1 MSKNIQKKLTFD
13 DVLLVPR
20 KSTVLPKE
28 VDCST
33 MLTKNISLEI
43 PIMSAAMDTVTESDM
58 AIALARQGGIGV
70 IHKNLSIDQ
79 QALMVDKVKRY
90 ESGMIRNPI
99 TLDKNKTIREA
110 RQLMEQYSIGG
121 LPVLSGDKLV
131 GIITKRD
138 IRFEANLDTLVKDRM
153 TSENLIT
160 VTSDTSNDEAKKI
173 LQKYRIER
181 LLVVDKNNK
190 LDGLITVKDLTKK
203 EEFPFSTKDKNGRLR
218 VAAALSVRDDW
229 QDRIDALV
237 KVGVDAV
244 VMDTAHGH
252 SQFVLDLVKKIK
264 NKFPN
269 LDLIAGNVA
278 TPEATQDL
286 ISAGADCVKV
296 GIGAGSSCTT
306 RIVAGVGMP
315 QLSSIIDCAEV
326 GIKNNIPIIADG
338 GIRYSGDI
346 AKSLAGGASVVMLGG
361 MLAGMDESPG
371 ETIVYEGRR
380 YKSYRGMGSLAAM
393 KEGGGERY
401 FQQEKDE
408 LKLVP
413 EGIEGMVPFR
423 GPVNNTIFQLIGGL
437 KSSMG
442 YCGAK
447 NIKSFQ
453 KNKKFIEI
461 SSAGVKESH
470 PHEVSIIKEAPNYQ
484 GHDNTNFM
492 RMTFFYSSR

>member
-1 MSKNIQKKLTFD
+1 MSNNVEKKLTFD

-20 KSTVLPKE
+20 RSSVLPKE

-33 MLTKNISLEI
+33 NLTKNITLNI
-43 PIMSAAMDTVTESDM
+43 PVMSAAMDTVTESEM

-70 IHKNLSIDQ
+70 IHKNLSIED

-99 TLDKNKTIREA
+99 TLDEEKTVRDA
-110 RQLMEQYSIGG
+110 KQLMEQYSIGG
-121 LPVLSGDKLV
+121 LPVLSKGKLV

-138 IRFEANLDTLVKDRM
+138 IRFESNLNTLVKNRM
-153 TSENLIT
+153 TSKNLIT
-160 VTSDTSNDEAKKI
+160 VDSDTSNEDAKKI
-173 LQKYRIER
+173 LQKHRIER
-181 LLVVDKNNK
+181 LLVVDKKNN

-218 VAAALSVRDDW
+218 VAAAISVREDW
-229 QDRIDALV
+229 QERIKALV
-237 KVGVDAV
+237 NVGVDAIV
-244 VMDTAHGH
+244 VDTAHGH
-252 SQFVLDLVKKIK
+252 SEFVLKLVKEVKK
-264 NKFPN
+264 EFPN

-278 TPEATQDL
+278 TPEATEDL
-286 ISAGADCVKV
+286 IKAGADCVKI

-306 RIVAGVGMP
+306 RIIAGVGVP
-315 QLSSIIDCAEV
+315 QLSAVMDCAQV
-326 GIKNNIPIIADG
+326 GIKNKIPIIADG

-346 AKSLAGGASVVMLGG
+346 AKSLAAGANVVMLGG

-447 NIKSFQ
+447 DLKSLYE
-453 KNKKFIEI
+453 NKKFIEI

-484 GHDNTNFM
+484 GHDK
-492 RMTFFYSSR
+492 

>member
-1 MSKNIQKKLTFD
+1 MSNNVEKKLTFD

-20 KSTVLPKE
+20 RSSVLPKE
-28 VDCST
+28 VNCAT
-33 MLTKNISLEI
+33 NLTRYITLNI

-70 IHKNLSIDQ
+70 IHKNLSIED

-99 TLDKNKTIREA
+99 TLDEEKTVRDA
-110 RQLMEQYSIGG
+110 KQLMEQYSIGG
-121 LPVLSGDKLV
+121 LPVLSNGKLV

-138 IRFEANLDTLVKDRM
+138 IRFESDLNTLVKDRM
-153 TSENLIT
+153 TSKNLIT
-160 VTSDTSNDEAKKI
+160 VDSDTSNEDAKKI
-173 LQKYRIER
+173 LQKHRIER
-181 LLVVDKNNK
+181 LLVVDKQNN

-218 VAAALSVRDDW
+218 VAAAISVREDW
-229 QDRIDALV
+229 QERIKALI
-237 KVGVDAV
+237 KVGVDAIV
-244 VMDTAHGH
+244 VDTAHGH
-252 SQFVLDLVKKIK
+252 SEFVLKLVKEVKK
-264 NKFPN
+264 EFPN

-278 TPEATQDL
+278 TPEATEDL
-286 ISAGADCVKV
+286 IKAGADCVKI

-306 RIVAGVGMP
+306 RIIAGVGVP
-315 QLSSIIDCAEV
+315 QLSAVMDCAQV
-326 GIKNNIPIIADG
+326 GIKHKIPIIADG

-346 AKSLAGGASVVMLGG
+346 AKSLAAGANVVMLGG

-447 NIKSFQ
+447 DLKSLYE
-453 KNKKFIEI
+453 NKKFIEI

-484 GHDNTNFM
+484 GHDK
-492 RMTFFYSSR
+492 

>member
-1 MSKNIQKKLTFD
+1 MPNNIEKKLTFD

-20 KSTVLPKE
+20 KSSILPKE

-33 MLTKNISLEI
+33 QLTKKISLNI
-43 PIMSAAMDTVTESDM
+43 PVMSAAMDTVTESDM

-70 IHKNLSIDQ
+70 IHKNLSIEE

-99 TLDKNKTIREA
+99 TLDENKTVRDA
-110 RQLMEQYSIGG
+110 KQLMEQYSIGG
-121 LPVLSGDKLV
+121 LPVLSDDKLV

-138 IRFEANLDTLVKDRM
+138 IRFESNLDTLVKDRM
-153 TSENLIT
+153 TLDNLVT
-160 VTSDTSNDEAKKI
+160 VNSKTSNDEAKKI
-173 LQKYRIER
+173 LQKHRIER
-181 LLVVDKNNK
+181 LLVVDKNNN

-203 EEFPFSTKDKNGRLR
+203 EEFPHSTKDKNGRLR
-218 VAAALSVRDDW
+218 VAAAISVRDDW
-229 QDRIDALV
+229 KERVSALV
-237 KVGVDAV
+237 SVGVDAIV
-244 VMDTAHGH
+244 VDTAHGH
-252 SQFVLDLVKKIK
+252 SQFVLDLVKEIK
-264 NKFPN
+264 NEFPS

-278 TPEATQDL
+278 TPEATEDL
-286 ISAGADCVKV
+286 IKSGADCVKI

-306 RIVAGVGMP
+306 RIIAGVGVP
-315 QLSSIIDCAEV
+315 QLSAVIDCAEV
-326 GIKNNIPIIADG
+326 GIKHDTPIIADG
-338 GIRYSGDI
+338 GIRYSGDV
-346 AKSLAGGASVVMLGG
+346 AKSLAAGANVVMLGG

-401 FQQEKDE
+401 FQQERDE

-442 YCGAK
+442 YCGSQNLKA
-447 NIKSFQ
+447 FY
-453 KNKKFIEI
+453 KNKNFIEI

-470 PHEVSIIKEAPNYQ
+470 PHEVSIVKEAPNYQ
-484 GHDNTNFM
+484 GHDK
-492 RMTFFYSSR
+492 

>member
-1 MSKNIQKKLTFD
+1 MSNNVEKKLTFD

-20 KSTVLPKE
+20 KSSVLPKE

-33 MLTKNISLEI
+33 KLTKNITLNI
-43 PIMSAAMDTVTESDM
+43 PIMSAAMDTVTESAM
-58 AIALARQGGIGV
+58 AIALSRQGGIGV
-70 IHKNLSIDQ
+70 IHKNLTIED

-99 TLDKNKTIREA
+99 TLDEGKTVGDA
-110 RQLMEQYSIGG
+110 KQLMEQYSIGG
-121 LPVLSGDKLV
+121 LPVLSYGKLV

-138 IRFEANLDTLVKDRM
+138 IRFESDLETLVKDRM

-160 VTSDTSNDEAKKI
+160 VNSDTSNEDAKKI
-173 LQKYRIER
+173 LQEHRIER
-181 LLVVDKNNK
+181 LLVVDKHNN

-218 VAAALSVRDDW
+218 VAAAISVRDDW
-229 QDRIDALV
+229 KDRIQALAN
-237 KVGVDAV
+237 VGVDAIV
-244 VMDTAHGH
+244 VDTAHGH
-252 SQFVLDLVKKIK
+252 SEFVLELVKKVK
-264 NKFPN
+264 KEFPV

-278 TPEATQDL
+278 SAEATEDL
-286 ISAGADCVKV
+286 IKAGADCVKI

-306 RIVAGVGMP
+306 RIIAGVGVP
-315 QLSSIIDCAEV
+315 QLSAVMDCAKI
-326 GIKNNIPIIADG
+326 GMKHKIPIIADG

-346 AKSLAGGASVVMLGG
+346 AKSLAAGANVVMLGG

-423 GPVNNTIFQLIGGL
+423 GPVNNTIFQLVGGL

-447 NIKSFQ
+447 DLSAFY

-484 GHDNTNFM
+484 GHDK
-492 RMTFFYSSR
+492 

>member
-1 MSKNIQKKLTFD
+1 MSNNIEKKLTFD

-20 KSTVLPKE
+20 KSSILPKE

-33 MLTKNISLEI
+33 QLTKKISLNI
-43 PIMSAAMDTVTESDM
+43 PVMSAAMDTVTESDM

-70 IHKNLSIDQ
+70 IHKNLTIKE

-99 TLDKNKTIREA
+99 TLDENKTVRDA
-110 RQLMEQYSIGG
+110 NQLMEQYSIGG
-121 LPVLSGDKLV
+121 LPVLSNNKLV

-138 IRFEANLDTLVKDRM
+138 IRFESNLDTLVKDRM
-153 TSENLIT
+153 TSENLVT
-160 VTSDTSNDEAKKI
+160 VNSETSNDEAKKI
-173 LQKYRIER
+173 LQKHRIER
-181 LLVVDKNNK
+181 LLVVDKNNN
-190 LDGLITVKDLTKK
+190 LAGLITVKDLTKK
-203 EEFPFSTKDKNGRLR
+203 EEFPHSTKDKNGRLR
-218 VAAALSVRDDW
+218 VAAAISVRNDW
-229 QDRIDALV
+229 KERISALADV
-237 KVGVDAV
+237 SVDAIV
-244 VMDTAHGH
+244 VDTAHGH
-252 SQFVLDLVKKIK
+252 SQFVLDLVKEIK
-264 NKFPN
+264 KEFPR

-278 TPEATQDL
+278 TPEATEDL
-286 ISAGADCVKV
+286 IKSGADCVKI

-306 RIVAGVGMP
+306 RIIAGVGVP
-315 QLSSIIDCAEV
+315 QLSAVIDCAEV
-326 GIKNNIPIIADG
+326 GIKYDTPIIADG
-338 GIRYSGDI
+338 GIRYSGDV
-346 AKSLAGGASVVMLGG
+346 AKSLAAGANVVMLGG

-423 GPVNNTIFQLIGGL
+423 GPVNSTIFQLIGGL

-442 YCGAK
+442 YCGSE
-447 NIKSFQ
+447 NLKSFY

-484 GHDNTNFM
+484 GHDK
-492 RMTFFYSSR
+492 

>member
-1 MSKNIQKKLTFD
+1 MPNNIEKKLTFD

-20 KSTVLPKE
+20 KSSVLPKE

-33 MLTKNISLEI
+33 QLTKKISLNI
-43 PIMSAAMDTVTESDM
+43 PVMSAAMDTVTESDM

-70 IHKNLSIDQ
+70 IHKNLTIKE

-99 TLDKNKTIREA
+99 TLDENKTVRDA
-110 RQLMEQYSIGG
+110 NQLMEQYSIGG
-121 LPVLSGDKLV
+121 LPVLSNDKLV

-138 IRFEANLDTLVKDRM
+138 IRFESNLDTLVKDRM
-153 TSENLIT
+153 TSENLVT
-160 VTSDTSNDEAKKI
+160 VNSETSNDEAKKI
-173 LQKYRIER
+173 LQKHRIER
-181 LLVVDKNNK
+181 LLVVDKNNN
-190 LDGLITVKDLTKK
+190 LAGLITVKDLTKK

-218 VAAALSVRDDW
+218 VAAAISVRNDW
-229 QDRIDALV
+229 KERISSLV
-237 KVGVDAV
+237 DVSVDAIV
-244 VMDTAHGH
+244 VDTAHGH
-252 SQFVLDLVKKIK
+252 SQFVLDLVKAIK
-264 NKFPN
+264 KEFPD

-278 TPEATQDL
+278 TPEATEDL
-286 ISAGADCVKV
+286 IKSGADCVKI

-306 RIVAGVGMP
+306 RIIAGVGVP
-315 QLSSIIDCAEV
+315 QLSAVIDCAEV
-326 GIKNNIPIIADG
+326 GIKYDTPIIADG
-338 GIRYSGDI
+338 GIRYSGDV
-346 AKSLAGGASVVMLGG
+346 AKSLAAGANVVMLGG

-423 GPVNNTIFQLIGGL
+423 GPVNSTIYQLIGGL

-442 YCGAK
+442 YCGSE
-447 NIKSFQ
+447 NLKSFH

-470 PHEVSIIKEAPNYQ
+470 PHEVSIVKEAPNYQ
-484 GHDNTNFM
+484 GHDK
-492 RMTFFYSSR
+492 

>member
-1 MSKNIQKKLTFD
+1 MPNNIEKKLTFD

-20 KSTVLPKE
+20 KSSILPKE

-33 MLTKNISLEI
+33 QLTKKISLNI
-43 PIMSAAMDTVTESDM
+43 PVMSAAMDTVTESDM

-70 IHKNLSIDQ
+70 IHKNLSIEE

-99 TLDKNKTIREA
+99 TLDENKTVRDA
-110 RQLMEQYSIGG
+110 KQLMEQYSIGG
-121 LPVLSGDKLV
+121 LPVLSDDKLV

-138 IRFEANLDTLVKDRM
+138 IRFESNLDTLVKDRM
-153 TSENLIT
+153 TLDNLVT
-160 VTSDTSNDEAKKI
+160 VNSKTSNDEAKKI
-173 LQKYRIER
+173 LQKHRIER
-181 LLVVDKNNK
+181 LLVVDKNNN

-203 EEFPFSTKDKNGRLR
+203 EEFPHSTKDKNGRLR
-218 VAAALSVRDDW
+218 VAAAISVRDDW
-229 QDRIDALV
+229 KERVSALV
-237 KVGVDAV
+237 SVGVDAIV
-244 VMDTAHGH
+244 VDTAHGH
-252 SQFVLDLVKKIK
+252 SGFVLDLVKEIK
-264 NKFPN
+264 NEFPS

-278 TPEATQDL
+278 TPEATEDL
-286 ISAGADCVKV
+286 IKSGADCVKI

-306 RIVAGVGMP
+306 RIIAGVGVP
-315 QLSSIIDCAEV
+315 QLSAVIDCAEV
-326 GIKNNIPIIADG
+326 GIKHDTPIIADG
-338 GIRYSGDI
+338 GIRYSGDV
-346 AKSLAGGASVVMLGG
+346 AKSLAAGANVVMLGG

-401 FQQEKDE
+401 FQQERDE

-442 YCGAK
+442 YCGSQNLKA
-447 NIKSFQ
+447 FY

-470 PHEVSIIKEAPNYQ
+470 PHEVRIVKEAPNYQ
-484 GHDNTNFM
+484 GHDK
-492 RMTFFYSSR
+492 

>member
-20 KSTVLPKE
+20 KSAVLPKE

-252 SQFVLDLVKKIK
+252 SQFVLDLVKRIK
-264 NKFPN
+264 NKFPK

-484 GHDNTNFM
+484 GHDK
-492 RMTFFYSSR
+492 

>member
-1 MSKNIQKKLTFD
+1 MPNNIEKKLTFD

-20 KSTVLPKE
+20 KSSILPKE

-33 MLTKNISLEI
+33 QLTKKISLNI
-43 PIMSAAMDTVTESDM
+43 PVMSAAMDTVTESDM

-70 IHKNLSIDQ
+70 IHKNLSIEE

-99 TLDKNKTIREA
+99 TLDENKTVRDA
-110 RQLMEQYSIGG
+110 KQLMEQYSIGG
-121 LPVLSGDKLV
+121 LPVLSDDKLV

-138 IRFEANLDTLVKDRM
+138 IRFESNLDTLVKDRM
-153 TSENLIT
+153 TLDNLVT
-160 VTSDTSNDEAKKI
+160 VNSKTSNDEAKKI
-173 LQKYRIER
+173 LQKHRIER
-181 LLVVDKNNK
+181 LLVVDKNNN

-203 EEFPFSTKDKNGRLR
+203 EEFPHSTKDKNGRLR
-218 VAAALSVRDDW
+218 VAAAISVRDDW
-229 QDRIDALV
+229 KERVSALV
-237 KVGVDAV
+237 SVGVDAIV
-244 VMDTAHGH
+244 VDTAHGH
-252 SQFVLDLVKKIK
+252 SQFVLDLVKEIK
-264 NKFPN
+264 NEFPS

-278 TPEATQDL
+278 TPEATEDL
-286 ISAGADCVKV
+286 IKSGADCVKI

-306 RIVAGVGMP
+306 RIIAGVGVP
-315 QLSSIIDCAEV
+315 QLSAVIDCAEV
-326 GIKNNIPIIADG
+326 GIKHDTPIIADG
-338 GIRYSGDI
+338 GIRYSGDV
-346 AKSLAGGASVVMLGG
+346 AKSLAAGADVVMLGG

-401 FQQEKDE
+401 FQQERDE

-442 YCGAK
+442 YCGSQNLKA
-447 NIKSFQ
+447 FY

-470 PHEVSIIKEAPNYQ
+470 PHEVSIVKEAPNYQ
-484 GHDNTNFM
+484 GHDK
-492 RMTFFYSSR
+492 

>member
-1 MSKNIQKKLTFD
+1 MPNNIEKKLTFD

-20 KSTVLPKE
+20 KSSILPKE

-33 MLTKNISLEI
+33 QLTKKISLNI
-43 PIMSAAMDTVTESDM
+43 PVMSAAMDTVTESDM

-70 IHKNLSIDQ
+70 IHKNLSIEE

-99 TLDKNKTIREA
+99 TLDENKTVRDA
-110 RQLMEQYSIGG
+110 KQLMEQYSIGG
-121 LPVLSGDKLV
+121 LPVLSDDKLV

-138 IRFEANLDTLVKDRM
+138 IRFESNLDTLVKDRM
-153 TSENLIT
+153 TLDNLVT
-160 VTSDTSNDEAKKI
+160 VNSKTSNDEAKKI
-173 LQKYRIER
+173 LQKHRIER
-181 LLVVDKNNK
+181 LLVVDKNNN

-203 EEFPFSTKDKNGRLR
+203 EEFPHSTKDKNGRLR
-218 VAAALSVRDDW
+218 VAAAISVRDDW
-229 QDRIDALV
+229 KERVSALV
-237 KVGVDAV
+237 SVGVDAIV
-244 VMDTAHGH
+244 VDTAHGH
-252 SQFVLDLVKKIK
+252 SQFVLDLVKEIK
-264 NKFPN
+264 NEFPS

-278 TPEATQDL
+278 TPEATEDL
-286 ISAGADCVKV
+286 IKSGADCVKI

-306 RIVAGVGMP
+306 RIIAGVGVP
-315 QLSSIIDCAEV
+315 QLSAVIDCAEV
-326 GIKNNIPIIADG
+326 GIKHDTPIIADG
-338 GIRYSGDI
+338 GIRYSGDV
-346 AKSLAGGASVVMLGG
+346 AKSLAAGANVVMLGG

-380 YKSYRGMGSLAAM
+380 YKSYRGMGSVAAM

-401 FQQEKDE
+401 FQQERDE

-442 YCGAK
+442 YCGSQNLKA
-447 NIKSFQ
+447 FY

-470 PHEVSIIKEAPNYQ
+470 PHEVSIVKEAPNYQ
-484 GHDNTNFM
+484 GHDK
-492 RMTFFYSSR
+492 

>member
-1 MSKNIQKKLTFD
+1 MSNNVEKKLTFD

-20 KSTVLPKE
+20 RSSVLPKE

-33 MLTKNISLEI
+33 NLTKNITLNI
-43 PIMSAAMDTVTESDM
+43 PVMSAAMDTVTESEM

-70 IHKNLSIDQ
+70 IHKNLSIED

-99 TLDKNKTIREA
+99 TLDEEKTVRDA
-110 RQLMEQYSIGG
+110 KQLMEQYSIGG
-121 LPVLSGDKLV
+121 LPVLSKGKLV

-138 IRFEANLDTLVKDRM
+138 IRFEPDLNTLVKNRM
-153 TSENLIT
+153 TSKNLIT
-160 VTSDTSNDEAKKI
+160 VDSDTSNEDAKKI
-173 LQKYRIER
+173 LQKHRIER
-181 LLVVDKNNK
+181 LLVVDKKNN

-218 VAAALSVRDDW
+218 VAAAISVREDW
-229 QDRIDALV
+229 QERIKALV
-237 KVGVDAV
+237 NVGVDAIV
-244 VMDTAHGH
+244 VDTAHGH
-252 SQFVLDLVKKIK
+252 SEFVLKLVKEVKK
-264 NKFPN
+264 EFPN

-278 TPEATQDL
+278 TPEATEDL
-286 ISAGADCVKV
+286 IKAGADCVKI

-306 RIVAGVGMP
+306 RIIAGVGVP
-315 QLSSIIDCAEV
+315 QLSAVMDCAQV
-326 GIKNNIPIIADG
+326 GIKNKIPIIADG

-346 AKSLAGGASVVMLGG
+346 AKSLAAGANVVMLGG

-447 NIKSFQ
+447 TLKSLYE
-453 KNKKFIEI
+453 NKKFIEI

-484 GHDNTNFM
+484 GHDK
-492 RMTFFYSSR
+492 

>member
-1 MSKNIQKKLTFD
+1 MSNNVEKKLTFD

-20 KSTVLPKE
+20 KSSVLPKE

-33 MLTKNISLEI
+33 KLTKNITLNI
-43 PIMSAAMDTVTESDM
+43 PIMSAAMDTVTESAM
-58 AIALARQGGIGV
+58 AIALSRQGGIGV
-70 IHKNLSIDQ
+70 IHKNLTIED

-99 TLDKNKTIREA
+99 TLDEGKTVRDA
-110 RQLMEQYSIGG
+110 KQLMEQYSIGG
-121 LPVLSGDKLV
+121 LPVLSNGKLV

-138 IRFEANLDTLVKDRM
+138 IRFESDLETLVKDRM

-160 VTSDTSNDEAKKI
+160 VNSDTSNEDAKKI
-173 LQKYRIER
+173 LQEHRIER
-181 LLVVDKNNK
+181 LLVVDKHNN

-218 VAAALSVRDDW
+218 VAAAVSVRDDW
-229 QDRIDALV
+229 KDRIQALAN
-237 KVGVDAV
+237 VGVDAIV
-244 VMDTAHGH
+244 VDTAHGH
-252 SQFVLDLVKKIK
+252 SEFVLELVKKVK
-264 NKFPN
+264 KEFPV

-278 TPEATQDL
+278 SAEATEDL
-286 ISAGADCVKV
+286 IKAGADCVKI

-306 RIVAGVGMP
+306 RIIAGVGVP
-315 QLSSIIDCAEV
+315 QLSAVMDCAKI
-326 GIKNNIPIIADG
+326 GMKHKIPIIADG

-346 AKSLAGGASVVMLGG
+346 AKSLAAGANVVMLGG

-423 GPVNNTIFQLIGGL
+423 GPVNNTIFQLVGGL

-447 NIKSFQ
+447 DLSAFY

-484 GHDNTNFM
+484 GHDK
-492 RMTFFYSSR
+492 

>member
-1 MSKNIQKKLTFD
+1 MPNNIEKKLTFD

-20 KSTVLPKE
+20 KSSILPKE

-33 MLTKNISLEI
+33 QLTKKISLNI
-43 PIMSAAMDTVTESDM
+43 PVMSAAMDTVTESDM

-70 IHKNLSIDQ
+70 IHKNLSIEE

-99 TLDKNKTIREA
+99 TLDENKTIRDA
-110 RQLMEQYSIGG
+110 KQLMEQYSIGG
-121 LPVLSGDKLV
+121 LPVLSDDKLV

-138 IRFEANLDTLVKDRM
+138 IRFESNLDTLVKDRM
-153 TSENLIT
+153 TLDNLVT
-160 VTSDTSNDEAKKI
+160 VNSKTSNDEAKKI
-173 LQKYRIER
+173 LQKHRIER
-181 LLVVDKNNK
+181 LLVVDKNNN

-203 EEFPFSTKDKNGRLR
+203 EEFPHSTKDTNGRLR
-218 VAAALSVRDDW
+218 VAAAISVRDDW
-229 QDRIDALV
+229 KERVSALES
-237 KVGVDAV
+237 VGVDAIV
-244 VMDTAHGH
+244 VDTAHGH
-252 SQFVLDLVKKIK
+252 SQFVLDLVKEIK
-264 NKFPN
+264 NEFPS

-278 TPEATQDL
+278 TPEATEDL
-286 ISAGADCVKV
+286 IKSGADCVKI

-306 RIVAGVGMP
+306 RIIAGVGVP
-315 QLSSIIDCAEV
+315 QLSAVIDCAEV
-326 GIKNNIPIIADG
+326 GIKHDTPIIADG
-338 GIRYSGDI
+338 GIRYSGDV
-346 AKSLAGGASVVMLGG
+346 AKSLAAGANVVMLGG

-401 FQQEKDE
+401 FQQERDE

-442 YCGAK
+442 YCGSQNLKA
-447 NIKSFQ
+447 FY

-470 PHEVSIIKEAPNYQ
+470 PHEVSIVKEAPNYQ
-484 GHDNTNFM
+484 GHDK
-492 RMTFFYSSR
+492 

>member
-1 MSKNIQKKLTFD
+1 M
-13 DVLLVPR
+13 LVPR
-20 KSTVLPKE
+20 KSAVLPKE
-28 VDCST
+28 VDTST
-33 MLTKNISLEI
+33 MLTKNIYLQI

-70 IHKNLSIDQ
+70 IHKNLSIND

-99 TLDKNKTIREA
+99 TLDENKTIREA
-110 RQLMEQYSIGG
+110 KQLMEQYSIGG
-121 LPVLSGDKLV
+121 LPVLCNEKLV

-138 IRFEANLDTLVKDRM
+138 IRFENNLDTLVKDRM
-153 TSENLIT
+153 TSDDLIT
-160 VTSDTSNDEAKKI
+160 VTSETSNEEAKKI
-173 LQKYRIER
+173 LQKHRIER
-181 LLVVDKNNK
+181 LLVVDKNDK

-203 EEFPFSTKDKNGRLR
+203 EEFPSSTKDKNGRLR
-218 VAAALSVRDDW
+218 VAAAFSVRDDW
-229 QDRIDALV
+229 QERIEALV
-237 KVGVDAV
+237 KVGVDVV

-252 SQFVLDLVKKIK
+252 SQFVLDLVKKVK
-264 NKFPN
+264 KKFPN

-315 QLSSIIDCAEV
+315 QLSSVIDCAEV
-326 GIKNNIPIIADG
+326 GIKNKIPIIADG

-447 NIKSFQ
+447 NLELFQ

-484 GHDNTNFM
+484 GHDK
-492 RMTFFYSSR
+492 

>member
-1 MSKNIQKKLTFD
+1 MSNNVEKKLTFD

-20 KSTVLPKE
+20 RSSVLPKE

-33 MLTKNISLEI
+33 NLTKNITLNI
-43 PIMSAAMDTVTESDM
+43 PVMSAAMDTVTESEM

-70 IHKNLSIDQ
+70 IHKNLSIED

-99 TLDKNKTIREA
+99 TLDEEKTVRDA
-110 RQLMEQYSIGG
+110 KQLMEQYSIGG
-121 LPVLSGDKLV
+121 LPVLSKGKLV

-138 IRFEANLDTLVKDRM
+138 IRFESNLNTLVKNRM
-153 TSENLIT
+153 TSKNLIT
-160 VTSDTSNDEAKKI
+160 VDSDTSNEDAKKI
-173 LQKYRIER
+173 LQKHRIER
-181 LLVVDKNNK
+181 LLVVDKKNN

-218 VAAALSVRDDW
+218 VAAAISVREDW
-229 QDRIDALV
+229 QDRIKALV
-237 KVGVDAV
+237 NVGVDAIV
-244 VMDTAHGH
+244 VDTAHGH
-252 SQFVLDLVKKIK
+252 SEFVLKLVKEVKK
-264 NKFPN
+264 EFPN

-278 TPEATQDL
+278 TPEATEDL
-286 ISAGADCVKV
+286 IKAGADCVKI

-306 RIVAGVGMP
+306 RIIAGVGVP
-315 QLSSIIDCAEV
+315 QLSAVMDCAQV
-326 GIKNNIPIIADG
+326 GIKNKIPIIADG

-346 AKSLAGGASVVMLGG
+346 AKSLAAGANVVMLGG

-447 NIKSFQ
+447 DLKSLYE
-453 KNKKFIEI
+453 NKKFIEI

-484 GHDNTNFM
+484 GHDK
-492 RMTFFYSSR
+492 

>member
-1 MSKNIQKKLTFD
+1 MSNNIEKKLTFD

-20 KSTVLPKE
+20 KSSVLPKE
-28 VDCST
+28 VDCAT
-33 MLTKNISLEI
+33 KLTKNISLNI

-70 IHKNLSIDQ
+70 IHKNLSIEDQ
-79 QALMVDKVKRY
+79 VLMVDKVKRY

-99 TLDKNKTIREA
+99 TLDDQKTVRDA
-110 RQLMEQYSIGG
+110 KQLMDQYSIGG
-121 LPVLSGDKLV
+121 LPVLSKGKLV

-138 IRFEANLDTLVKDRM
+138 IRFESNLNTLVKDRM
-153 TSENLIT
+153 TSKNLIT
-160 VTSDTSNDEAKKI
+160 VNSDTSNEDAKKI

-181 LLVVDKNNK
+181 LLVVDKQNN

-203 EEFPFSTKDKNGRLR
+203 EEFPLSTKDKNGRLR
-218 VAAALSVRDDW
+218 VAAAISVREDW
-229 QDRIDALV
+229 KDRIKALI
-237 KVGVDAV
+237 KVGVDAIV
-244 VMDTAHGH
+244 IDTAHGH
-252 SQFVLDLVKKIK
+252 SQFVLSLVKKIK
-264 NKFPN
+264 KEFPSI
-269 LDLIAGNVA
+269 DLIAGNVSTA
-278 TPEATQDL
+278 EATEDL
-286 ISAGADCVKV
+286 IKSGADCVKI

-306 RIVAGVGMP
+306 RIIAGVGVP
-315 QLSSIIDCAEV
+315 QLSAVMDCAQV
-326 GIKNNIPIIADG
+326 GIKHNTPIIADG

-346 AKSLAGGASVVMLGG
+346 AKSLAAGANVVMLGG

-447 NIKSFQ
+447 DLKSFF
-453 KNKKFIEI
+453 KHKKFIEI
-461 SSAGVKESH
+461 SAAGIKESH

-484 GHDNTNFM
+484 GHDK
-492 RMTFFYSSR
+492 

>member
-1 MSKNIQKKLTFD
+1 MPNNIEKKLTFD

-20 KSTVLPKE
+20 KSSILPKE

-33 MLTKNISLEI
+33 QLTKKISLNI
-43 PIMSAAMDTVTESDM
+43 PVMSAAMDTVTESDM

-70 IHKNLSIDQ
+70 IHKNLSIEE

-99 TLDKNKTIREA
+99 TLDENKTVRDA
-110 RQLMEQYSIGG
+110 KQLMEQYSIGG
-121 LPVLSGDKLV
+121 LPVLSNDKLV

-138 IRFEANLDTLVKDRM
+138 IRFESNLDTLVKDRM
-153 TSENLIT
+153 TLDNLVT
-160 VTSDTSNDEAKKI
+160 VNSKTSNDEAKKI
-173 LQKYRIER
+173 LQKHRIER
-181 LLVVDKNNK
+181 LLVVDKNNN

-203 EEFPFSTKDKNGRLR
+203 EEFPHSTKDKNGRLR
-218 VAAALSVRDDW
+218 VAAAISVRDDW
-229 QDRIDALV
+229 KERVSALV
-237 KVGVDAV
+237 SVGVDAIV
-244 VMDTAHGH
+244 VDTAHGH
-252 SQFVLDLVKKIK
+252 SGFVLDLVKEIK
-264 NKFPN
+264 NEFPS

-278 TPEATQDL
+278 TPEATEDL
-286 ISAGADCVKV
+286 IKSGADCVKI

-306 RIVAGVGMP
+306 RIIAGVGVP
-315 QLSSIIDCAEV
+315 QLSAVIDCAEV
-326 GIKNNIPIIADG
+326 GIKHDTPIIADG
-338 GIRYSGDI
+338 GIRYSGDV
-346 AKSLAGGASVVMLGG
+346 AKSLAAGANVVMLGG

-401 FQQEKDE
+401 FQQERDE

-442 YCGAK
+442 YCGSQNLKA
-447 NIKSFQ
+447 FY

-470 PHEVSIIKEAPNYQ
+470 PHEVSIVKEAPNYQ
-484 GHDNTNFM
+484 GHDK
-492 RMTFFYSSR
+492 

>member
-1 MSKNIQKKLTFD
+1 MSNSIEKKLTFD

-20 KSTVLPKE
+20 KSAVLPKE
-28 VDCST
+28 VDTST
-33 MLTKNISLEI
+33 MLTKNISLQI

-70 IHKNLSIDQ
+70 IHKNLSIND

-99 TLDKNKTIREA
+99 TLDENKTIREA
-110 RQLMEQYSIGG
+110 KQLMEQYSIGG
-121 LPVLSGDKLV
+121 LPVLCNEKLV

-138 IRFEANLDTLVKDRM
+138 IRFENNLDTLVKDRM
-153 TSENLIT
+153 TSDDLIT
-160 VTSDTSNDEAKKI
+160 VTSETSNEEAKKI
-173 LQKYRIER
+173 LQKHRIER
-181 LLVVDKNNK
+181 LLVVDKNDK

-218 VAAALSVRDDW
+218 VAAAFSVRDDW
-229 QDRIDALV
+229 QERIEALV
-237 KVGVDAV
+237 KVGVDVV

-252 SQFVLDLVKKIK
+252 SQFVLDLVKKVK
-264 NKFPN
+264 KKFPN

-315 QLSSIIDCAEV
+315 QLSSVIDCAEV
-326 GIKNNIPIIADG
+326 GIKNKIPIIADG

-447 NIKSFQ
+447 NLELFQ

-484 GHDNTNFM
+484 GHDK
-492 RMTFFYSSR
+492 

>member
-1 MSKNIQKKLTFD
+1 MSNNVEKKLTFD

-20 KSTVLPKE
+20 RSSVLPKE

-33 MLTKNISLEI
+33 NLTKNITLNI
-43 PIMSAAMDTVTESDM
+43 PVMSAAMDTVTESEM

-70 IHKNLSIDQ
+70 IHKNLSIED

-99 TLDKNKTIREA
+99 TLDEEKTVRDA
-110 RQLMEQYSIGG
+110 KQLMEQYSIGG
-121 LPVLSGDKLV
+121 LPVLSKGKLV

-138 IRFEANLDTLVKDRM
+138 IRFESDLNTLVKDRM
-153 TSENLIT
+153 TSKNLIT
-160 VTSDTSNDEAKKI
+160 VDSDTSNEDAKKI
-173 LQKYRIER
+173 LQKHRIER
-181 LLVVDKNNK
+181 LLVVDKKNN

-218 VAAALSVRDDW
+218 VAAAISVREDW
-229 QDRIDALV
+229 QERIKALV
-237 KVGVDAV
+237 NVGVDAIV
-244 VMDTAHGH
+244 VDTAHGH
-252 SQFVLDLVKKIK
+252 SEFVLKLVKEVKK
-264 NKFPN
+264 EFPN

-278 TPEATQDL
+278 TPEATEDL
-286 ISAGADCVKV
+286 IKAGADCVKI

-306 RIVAGVGMP
+306 RIIAGVGVP
-315 QLSSIIDCAEV
+315 QLSAVMDCAQV
-326 GIKNNIPIIADG
+326 GIKNKIPIIADG

-346 AKSLAGGASVVMLGG
+346 AKSLAAGANVVMLGG

-447 NIKSFQ
+447 NLKSLYE
-453 KNKKFIEI
+453 NKKFIEI

-484 GHDNTNFM
+484 GHDK
-492 RMTFFYSSR
+492 

>member
-1 MSKNIQKKLTFD
+1 MSNNVEKKLTFD

-20 KSTVLPKE
+20 RSSVLPKE

-33 MLTKNISLEI
+33 NLTKNITLNI
-43 PIMSAAMDTVTESDM
+43 PVMSAAMDTVTESEM

-70 IHKNLSIDQ
+70 IHKNLSIED

-99 TLDKNKTIREA
+99 TLDEEKTVRDA
-110 RQLMEQYSIGG
+110 KQLMEQYSIGG
-121 LPVLSGDKLV
+121 LPVLSKGKLV

-138 IRFEANLDTLVKDRM
+138 IRFEPDLNTLVKNRM
-153 TSENLIT
+153 TSKNLIT
-160 VTSDTSNDEAKKI
+160 VDSDTSNEDAKKI
-173 LQKYRIER
+173 LQKHRIER
-181 LLVVDKNNK
+181 LLVVDKKNN

-218 VAAALSVRDDW
+218 VAAAISVREDW
-229 QDRIDALV
+229 QERIKALV
-237 KVGVDAV
+237 NVGVDAIV
-244 VMDTAHGH
+244 VDTAHGH
-252 SQFVLDLVKKIK
+252 SEFVLKLVKEVKK
-264 NKFPN
+264 EFPN

-278 TPEATQDL
+278 TPEATEDL
-286 ISAGADCVKV
+286 IKAGADCVKI

-306 RIVAGVGMP
+306 RIIAGVGVP
-315 QLSSIIDCAEV
+315 QLSAVMDCAQV
-326 GIKNNIPIIADG
+326 GIKNKIPIIADG

-346 AKSLAGGASVVMLGG
+346 AKSLAAGANVVMLGG

-447 NIKSFQ
+447 NLKSLYE
-453 KNKKFIEI
+453 NKKFIEI

-484 GHDNTNFM
+484 GHDK
-492 RMTFFYSSR
+492 

>member
-1 MSKNIQKKLTFD
+1 MSNNVEKKLTFD

-20 KSTVLPKE
+20 RSSVLPKE

-33 MLTKNISLEI
+33 NLTKNITLNI
-43 PIMSAAMDTVTESDM
+43 PVMSAAMDTVTESEM

-70 IHKNLSIDQ
+70 IHKNLSIED

-99 TLDKNKTIREA
+99 TLDEEKTVRDA
-110 RQLMEQYSIGG
+110 KQLMEQYSIGG
-121 LPVLSGDKLV
+121 LPVLSKGKLV

-138 IRFEANLDTLVKDRM
+138 IRFESNLNTLVKNRM
-153 TSENLIT
+153 TSKNLIT
-160 VTSDTSNDEAKKI
+160 VDSDTSNEDDKKI
-173 LQKYRIER
+173 LQKHRIER
-181 LLVVDKNNK
+181 LLVVDKKNN

-218 VAAALSVRDDW
+218 VAAAISVREDW
-229 QDRIDALV
+229 QERIKALV
-237 KVGVDAV
+237 NVGVDAIV
-244 VMDTAHGH
+244 VDTAHGH
-252 SQFVLDLVKKIK
+252 SEFVLKLVKEVKK
-264 NKFPN
+264 EFPN

-278 TPEATQDL
+278 TPEATEDL
-286 ISAGADCVKV
+286 IKAGADCVKI

-306 RIVAGVGMP
+306 RIIAGVGVP
-315 QLSSIIDCAEV
+315 QLSAVMDCAQV
-326 GIKNNIPIIADG
+326 GIKNKIPIIADG

-346 AKSLAGGASVVMLGG
+346 AKSLAAGANVVMLGG

-447 NIKSFQ
+447 DLKSLYE
-453 KNKKFIEI
+453 NKKFIEI

-484 GHDNTNFM
+484 GHDK
-492 RMTFFYSSR
+492 

>member
-1 MSKNIQKKLTFD
+1 MSNNVEKKLTFD

-20 KSTVLPKE
+20 KSSVLPKE

-33 MLTKNISLEI
+33 KLTKNITLNI
-43 PIMSAAMDTVTESDM
+43 PIMSAAMDTVTESAM
-58 AIALARQGGIGV
+58 AIALSRQGGIGV
-70 IHKNLSIDQ
+70 IHKNLTIED

-99 TLDKNKTIREA
+99 TLDEGKTVRDA
-110 RQLMEQYSIGG
+110 KQLMEQYSIGG
-121 LPVLSGDKLV
+121 LPVLSNGKLV

-138 IRFEANLDTLVKDRM
+138 IRFESNLETLVKDRM

-160 VTSDTSNDEAKKI
+160 VNSDTSNEDAKKI
-173 LQKYRIER
+173 LQEHRIER
-181 LLVVDKNNK
+181 LLVVDKHNN

-218 VAAALSVRDDW
+218 VAAAISVRDDW
-229 QDRIDALV
+229 KDRIQALAN
-237 KVGVDAV
+237 VGVDAIV
-244 VMDTAHGH
+244 VDTAHGH
-252 SQFVLDLVKKIK
+252 SEFVLELVKKVK
-264 NKFPN
+264 KEFPV

-278 TPEATQDL
+278 TGEATEDL
-286 ISAGADCVKV
+286 IKAGADCVKI

-306 RIVAGVGMP
+306 RIIAGVGVP
-315 QLSSIIDCAEV
+315 QLSAVMDCAKI
-326 GIKNNIPIIADG
+326 GMKHKIPIIADG

-346 AKSLAGGASVVMLGG
+346 AKSLAAGANVVMLGG

-423 GPVNNTIFQLIGGL
+423 GPVNNTIFQLVGGL

-447 NIKSFQ
+447 DLSAFY

-484 GHDNTNFM
+484 GHDK
-492 RMTFFYSSR
+492 

>member
-1 MSKNIQKKLTFD
+1 MPNNIEKKLTFD

-20 KSTVLPKE
+20 KSSILPKE

-33 MLTKNISLEI
+33 QLTKKISLNI
-43 PIMSAAMDTVTESDM
+43 PVMSAAMDTVTESDM

-70 IHKNLSIDQ
+70 IHKNLSIEE

-99 TLDKNKTIREA
+99 TLDENKTVRDA
-110 RQLMEQYSIGG
+110 KQLMEQYSIGG
-121 LPVLSGDKLV
+121 LPVLSNDKLV

-138 IRFEANLDTLVKDRM
+138 IRFESNLDTLVKDRM
-153 TSENLIT
+153 TLDNLVT
-160 VTSDTSNDEAKKI
+160 VNSKTSNDEAKKI
-173 LQKYRIER
+173 LQKHRIER
-181 LLVVDKNNK
+181 LLVVDKNNN

-203 EEFPFSTKDKNGRLR
+203 EEFPHSTKDKNGRLR
-218 VAAALSVRDDW
+218 VAAAISVRDDW
-229 QDRIDALV
+229 KERVSALV
-237 KVGVDAV
+237 SGGVDAIV
-244 VMDTAHGH
+244 VDTAHGH
-252 SQFVLDLVKKIK
+252 SQFVLDLVKEIK
-264 NKFPN
+264 NEFPS

-278 TPEATQDL
+278 TPEATEDL
-286 ISAGADCVKV
+286 IKSGADCVKI

-306 RIVAGVGMP
+306 RIIAGVGVP
-315 QLSSIIDCAEV
+315 QLSAVIDCAEV
-326 GIKNNIPIIADG
+326 GIKHDTPIIADG
-338 GIRYSGDI
+338 GIRYSGDV
-346 AKSLAGGASVVMLGG
+346 AKSLAAGANVVMLGG

-401 FQQEKDE
+401 FQQERDE

-442 YCGAK
+442 YCGSQNLKA
-447 NIKSFQ
+447 FY

-470 PHEVSIIKEAPNYQ
+470 PHEVSIVKEAPNYQ
-484 GHDNTNFM
+484 GHDK
-492 RMTFFYSSR
+492 

>member
-1 MSKNIQKKLTFD
+1 MSNNVEKKLTFD

-20 KSTVLPKE
+20 KSSVLPKE

-33 MLTKNISLEI
+33 KLTKNITLNI
-43 PIMSAAMDTVTESDM
+43 PIMSAAMDTVTESAM
-58 AIALARQGGIGV
+58 AIALSRQGGIGV
-70 IHKNLSIDQ
+70 IHKNLTIED

-99 TLDKNKTIREA
+99 TLDEGKTVRDA
-110 RQLMEQYSIGG
+110 KQLMEQYSIGG
-121 LPVLSGDKLV
+121 LPVLSNGKLV

-138 IRFEANLDTLVKDRM
+138 IRFESDLETLVKDRM

-160 VTSDTSNDEAKKI
+160 VNSDTSNEDAKKI
-173 LQKYRIER
+173 LQEHRIER
-181 LLVVDKNNK
+181 LLVVDKHNN

-218 VAAALSVRDDW
+218 VAAAISVRDDW
-229 QDRIDALV
+229 KDRIQALAN
-237 KVGVDAV
+237 VGVDAIV
-244 VMDTAHGH
+244 VDTAHGH
-252 SQFVLDLVKKIK
+252 SEFVLELVKKVK
-264 NKFPN
+264 KEFPV

-278 TPEATQDL
+278 TAEATEDL
-286 ISAGADCVKV
+286 IKAGADCVKI

-306 RIVAGVGMP
+306 RIIAGVGVP
-315 QLSSIIDCAEV
+315 QLSAVMDCAKI
-326 GIKNNIPIIADG
+326 GMKHKIPIIADG

-346 AKSLAGGASVVMLGG
+346 AKSLAAGANVVMLGG

-423 GPVNNTIFQLIGGL
+423 GPVNNTIFQLVGGL

-447 NIKSFQ
+447 GLSAFY

-484 GHDNTNFM
+484 GHDK
-492 RMTFFYSSR
+492 

>member
-252 SQFVLDLVKKIK
+252 SQFVLNLVKKIK

-484 GHDNTNFM
+484 GHDK
-492 RMTFFYSSR
+492 

>member
-1 MSKNIQKKLTFD
+1 MSNNVEKKLTFD

-20 KSTVLPKE
+20 KSSVLPKE

-33 MLTKNISLEI
+33 KLTKNITLNI
-43 PIMSAAMDTVTESDM
+43 PIMSAAMDTVTESAM
-58 AIALARQGGIGV
+58 AIALSRQGGIGV
-70 IHKNLSIDQ
+70 IHKNLTIED

-99 TLDKNKTIREA
+99 TLDEGKTVRDA
-110 RQLMEQYSIGG
+110 KQLMEQYSIGG
-121 LPVLSGDKLV
+121 LPVLSNGKLV

-138 IRFEANLDTLVKDRM
+138 IRFESDLETLVKDRM

-160 VTSDTSNDEAKKI
+160 VNSDTSNEDAKKI
-173 LQKYRIER
+173 LQEHRIER
-181 LLVVDKNNK
+181 LLVVDKHNN

-218 VAAALSVRDDW
+218 VAAAISVRDDW
-229 QDRIDALV
+229 KDRIQALAN
-237 KVGVDAV
+237 VGVDAIV
-244 VMDTAHGH
+244 VDTAHGH
-252 SQFVLDLVKKIK
+252 SEFVLELVKKVK
-264 NKFPN
+264 KEFPV

-278 TPEATQDL
+278 SAEATEDL
-286 ISAGADCVKV
+286 IKAGADCVKI

-306 RIVAGVGMP
+306 RIIAGVGVP
-315 QLSSIIDCAEV
+315 QLSAVMDCAKI
-326 GIKNNIPIIADG
+326 GMKHKIPIIADG

-346 AKSLAGGASVVMLGG
+346 AKSLAAGANVVMLGG

-423 GPVNNTIFQLIGGL
+423 GPVNNTIFQLVGGL

-447 NIKSFQ
+447 DLSAFY

-484 GHDNTNFM
+484 GHDK
-492 RMTFFYSSR
+492 

>member
-1 MSKNIQKKLTFD
+1 MPNNIEKKLTFD

-20 KSTVLPKE
+20 KSSILPKE

-33 MLTKNISLEI
+33 QLTKKISLNI
-43 PIMSAAMDTVTESDM
+43 PVMSAAMDTVTESDM

-70 IHKNLSIDQ
+70 IHKNLSIEE

-99 TLDKNKTIREA
+99 TLDENKTVRDA
-110 RQLMEQYSIGG
+110 KQLMEQYSIGG
-121 LPVLSGDKLV
+121 LPVLSDDKLV

-138 IRFEANLDTLVKDRM
+138 IRFESNLDTLVKDRM
-153 TSENLIT
+153 TLDNLVT
-160 VTSDTSNDEAKKI
+160 VNSKTSNDEAKKI
-173 LQKYRIER
+173 LQKHRIER
-181 LLVVDKNNK
+181 LLVVDKNNN

-203 EEFPFSTKDKNGRLR
+203 EEFPHSTKDKNGRLR
-218 VAAALSVRDDW
+218 VAAAISVRDDW
-229 QDRIDALV
+229 KERVSALV
-237 KVGVDAV
+237 SVGVDAIV
-244 VMDTAHGH
+244 VDTAHGH
-252 SQFVLDLVKKIK
+252 SQLVLDLVKEIK
-264 NKFPN
+264 NEFPS

-278 TPEATQDL
+278 TPEATEDL
-286 ISAGADCVKV
+286 IKSGADCVKI

-306 RIVAGVGMP
+306 RIIAGVGVP
-315 QLSSIIDCAEV
+315 QLSAVIDCAEV
-326 GIKNNIPIIADG
+326 GIKHDTPIIADG
-338 GIRYSGDI
+338 GIRYSGDV
-346 AKSLAGGASVVMLGG
+346 AKSLAAGANVVMLGG

-401 FQQEKDE
+401 FQQERDE

-442 YCGAK
+442 YCGSQNLKA
-447 NIKSFQ
+447 FY

-470 PHEVSIIKEAPNYQ
+470 PHEVSIVKEAPNYQ
-484 GHDNTNFM
+484 GHDK
-492 RMTFFYSSR
+492 

>member
-1 MSKNIQKKLTFD
+1 MPNNIEKKLTFD

-20 KSTVLPKE
+20 KSSILPKE

-33 MLTKNISLEI
+33 QLTKKISLNI
-43 PIMSAAMDTVTESDM
+43 PVMSAAMDTVTESDM

-70 IHKNLSIDQ
+70 IHKNLSIEE

-99 TLDKNKTIREA
+99 TLDENKTVRDA
-110 RQLMEQYSIGG
+110 KQLMEQYSIGG
-121 LPVLSGDKLV
+121 LPVLSDDKLV

-138 IRFEANLDTLVKDRM
+138 IRFESNLDTLVKDRM
-153 TSENLIT
+153 TLDNLVT
-160 VTSDTSNDEAKKI
+160 VNSKTSNDEAKKI
-173 LQKYRIER
+173 LQKHRIER
-181 LLVVDKNNK
+181 LLVVDKNNN

-203 EEFPFSTKDKNGRLR
+203 EEFPHSTKDKNGRLR
-218 VAAALSVRDDW
+218 VAAAISVRDDW
-229 QDRIDALV
+229 KERVSALV
-237 KVGVDAV
+237 SVGVDAIV
-244 VMDTAHGH
+244 VDTAHGH
-252 SQFVLDLVKKIK
+252 SQLVLDLVKEIK
-264 NKFPN
+264 NEFPS

-278 TPEATQDL
+278 TPEATEDL
-286 ISAGADCVKV
+286 IKSGADCVKI

-306 RIVAGVGMP
+306 RIIAGVGVP
-315 QLSSIIDCAEV
+315 QLSAVIDCAEV
-326 GIKNNIPIIADG
+326 GIKHDTPIIADG
-338 GIRYSGDI
+338 GIRYSGDV
-346 AKSLAGGASVVMLGG
+346 AKSLAAGANVVMLGG

-401 FQQEKDE
+401 FQQERDE

-442 YCGAK
+442 YCGSQNLKA
-447 NIKSFQ
+447 FY

-470 PHEVSIIKEAPNYQ
+470 PHEVSIVKEAPNYQ
-484 GHDNTNFM
+484 GYDK
-492 RMTFFYSSR
+492 

>member
-1 MSKNIQKKLTFD
+1 MSNNVEKKLTFD

-20 KSTVLPKE
+20 KSSVLPKE

-33 MLTKNISLEI
+33 KLTKNITLNI
-43 PIMSAAMDTVTESDM
+43 PIMSAAMDTVTESAM
-58 AIALARQGGIGV
+58 AIALSRQGGIGV
-70 IHKNLSIDQ
+70 IHKNLTIED

-99 TLDKNKTIREA
+99 TLDEGKTVGDA
-110 RQLMEQYSIGG
+110 KQLMEQYSIGG
-121 LPVLSGDKLV
+121 LPVLSYGKLV

-138 IRFEANLDTLVKDRM
+138 IRFESDLETLVKDRM

-160 VTSDTSNDEAKKI
+160 VNSDTSNDDAKKI
-173 LQKYRIER
+173 LQEHRIER
-181 LLVVDKNNK
+181 LLVVDKHNN

-218 VAAALSVRDDW
+218 VAAAISVRDDW
-229 QDRIDALV
+229 KDRIQALAN
-237 KVGVDAV
+237 VGVDAIV
-244 VMDTAHGH
+244 VDTAHGH
-252 SQFVLDLVKKIK
+252 SEFVLELVKKVK
-264 NKFPN
+264 KEFPV

-278 TPEATQDL
+278 SAEATEDL
-286 ISAGADCVKV
+286 IKAGADCVKI

-306 RIVAGVGMP
+306 RIIAGVGVP
-315 QLSSIIDCAEV
+315 QLSAVMDCAKI
-326 GIKNNIPIIADG
+326 GMKHKIPIIADG

-346 AKSLAGGASVVMLGG
+346 AKSLAAGANVVMLGG

-423 GPVNNTIFQLIGGL
+423 GPVNNTIFQLVGGL

-447 NIKSFQ
+447 DLSAFY

-484 GHDNTNFM
+484 GHDK
-492 RMTFFYSSR
+492 

>member
-1 MSKNIQKKLTFD
+1 MSNNVEKKLTFD

-20 KSTVLPKE
+20 KSSILPKE

-33 MLTKNISLEI
+33 RLTKNITLNI
-43 PIMSAAMDTVTESDM
+43 PIMSAAMDTVTESAM

-70 IHKNLSIDQ
+70 IHKNLSIED

-99 TLDKNKTIREA
+99 TLDEGKTVRHA
-110 RQLMEQYSIGG
+110 KQLMEQYSIGG
-121 LPVLSGDKLV
+121 LPVLSNGKLV

-138 IRFEANLDTLVKDRM
+138 IRFESDLDTLVKNRM

-160 VTSDTSNDEAKKI
+160 VNSDTSNEDAKKI
-173 LQKYRIER
+173 LQEHRIER
-181 LLVVDKNNK
+181 LLVVDKQNN

-218 VAAALSVRDDW
+218 VAAAISVRDDW
-229 QDRIDALV
+229 KDRVQALDN
-237 KVGVDAV
+237 VGVDAIV
-244 VMDTAHGH
+244 VDTAHGH
-252 SQFVLDLVKKIK
+252 SQFVLELVKKVK
-264 NKFPN
+264 KEFPV

-278 TPEATQDL
+278 TAEATEDL
-286 ISAGADCVKV
+286 IKAGADCVKI

-306 RIVAGVGMP
+306 RIIAGVGVP
-315 QLSSIIDCAEV
+315 QLSAVMDCAKI
-326 GIKNNIPIIADG
+326 GIKYKIPIIADG

-346 AKSLAGGASVVMLGG
+346 AKSLAAGANVVMLGG

-423 GPVNNTIFQLIGGL
+423 GPVNNTIFQLVGGL

-447 NIKSFQ
+447 DLIALY

-470 PHEVSIIKEAPNYQ
+470 PHEVSIVKEAPNYQ
-484 GHDNTNFM
+484 GHDK
-492 RMTFFYSSR
+492 

>member
-1 MSKNIQKKLTFD
+1 MSNNVEKKLTFD

-20 KSTVLPKE
+20 ESSVLPKE

-33 MLTKNISLEI
+33 NLTKNIILNI
-43 PIMSAAMDTVTESDM
+43 PVMSAAMDTVTESDM

-70 IHKNLSIDQ
+70 IHKNLSIED

-99 TLDKNKTIREA
+99 TLDEEKTVRDA
-110 RQLMEQYSIGG
+110 KQLMEQYSIGG
-121 LPVLSGDKLV
+121 LPVLSKGKLV

-138 IRFEANLDTLVKDRM
+138 IRFESDLNTLVKDRM
-153 TSENLIT
+153 TSKNLIT
-160 VTSDTSNDEAKKI
+160 VDSDTSNEDAKKI
-173 LQKYRIER
+173 LQKHRIER
-181 LLVVDKNNK
+181 LLVVDKKNN

-218 VAAALSVRDDW
+218 VAAAISVRDDW
-229 QDRIDALV
+229 QERIKALI
-237 KVGVDAV
+237 KVGVDAIV
-244 VMDTAHGH
+244 IDTAHG
-252 SQFVLDLVKKIK
+252 L
-264 NKFPN
+264 
-269 LDLIAGNVA
+269 
-278 TPEATQDL
+278 
-286 ISAGADCVKV
+286 
-296 GIGAGSSCTT
+296 
-306 RIVAGVGMP
+306 AGVGVP
-315 QLSSIIDCAEV
+315 QLSAVMDCAQV
-326 GIKNNIPIIADG
+326 GIKHKIPIIADG

-346 AKSLAGGASVVMLGG
+346 AKSLAAGANVVMLGG

-447 NIKSFQ
+447 DLKSLYE
-453 KNKKFIEI
+453 NKKFIEI

-484 GHDNTNFM
+484 GHDK
-492 RMTFFYSSR
+492 

>member
-1 MSKNIQKKLTFD
+1 MSNNIEKKLTFD

-20 KSTVLPKE
+20 KSSVLPKE
-28 VDCST
+28 VNCAT
-33 MLTKNISLEI
+33 KLTKNITLNI

-70 IHKNLSIDQ
+70 IHKNLSIED

-99 TLDKNKTIREA
+99 TLDDKKTVRDA
-110 RQLMEQYSIGG
+110 KQLMDQYSIGG
-121 LPVLSGDKLV
+121 LPVLSKEKLV

-138 IRFEANLDTLVKDRM
+138 IRFESNLDTLVKDRM
-153 TSENLIT
+153 TSKDLIT
-160 VTSDTSNDEAKKI
+160 VNSDTSNEDAKKI
-173 LQKYRIER
+173 LQKHRIER
-181 LLVVDKNNK
+181 LLVVDKQNN

-203 EEFPFSTKDKNGRLR
+203 EEFPLSTKDKNGRLR
-218 VAAALSVRDDW
+218 VAAAISVREDW
-229 QDRIDALV
+229 RDRIKALV
-237 KVGVDAV
+237 KVDVDAIV
-244 VMDTAHGH
+244 VDTAHGH

-264 NKFPN
+264 KEFPKV
-269 LDLIAGNVA
+269 DLIAGNVSTA
-278 TPEATQDL
+278 EATEDL
-286 ISAGADCVKV
+286 IKSGADCVKI

-306 RIVAGVGMP
+306 RIIAGVGVP
-315 QLSSIIDCAEV
+315 QLSAVMDCAQI
-326 GIKNNIPIIADG
+326 GSKHNIPIIADG

-346 AKSLAGGASVVMLGG
+346 AKSLAAGANVVMLGG

-447 NIKSFQ
+447 DLKSFF
-453 KNKKFIEI
+453 KHKKFIEI
-461 SSAGVKESH
+461 SVAGIKESH

-484 GHDNTNFM
+484 GHDK
-492 RMTFFYSSR
+492 

>member
-1 MSKNIQKKLTFD
+1 MPNNIEKKLTFD

-20 KSTVLPKE
+20 KSSILPKE

-33 MLTKNISLEI
+33 QLTKKISLNI
-43 PIMSAAMDTVTESDM
+43 PVMSAAMDTVTESDM

-70 IHKNLSIDQ
+70 IHKNLSIEE

-99 TLDKNKTIREA
+99 TLDENKTVRDA
-110 RQLMEQYSIGG
+110 KQLMEQYSIGG
-121 LPVLSGDKLV
+121 LPVLSDDKLV

-138 IRFEANLDTLVKDRM
+138 IRFESNLDTLVKDRM
-153 TSENLIT
+153 TFDNLVT
-160 VTSDTSNDEAKKI
+160 VNSKTSNDEAKKI
-173 LQKYRIER
+173 LQKHRIER
-181 LLVVDKNNK
+181 LLVVDKNNN

-203 EEFPFSTKDKNGRLR
+203 EEFPHSTKDKNGRLR
-218 VAAALSVRDDW
+218 VAAAISVRDDW
-229 QDRIDALV
+229 KERVSALV
-237 KVGVDAV
+237 SVGVDAIV
-244 VMDTAHGH
+244 VDTAHGH
-252 SQFVLDLVKKIK
+252 SQFVLDLVKEIK
-264 NKFPN
+264 NEFPS

-278 TPEATQDL
+278 TPEATEDL
-286 ISAGADCVKV
+286 IKSGADCVKI

-306 RIVAGVGMP
+306 RIIAGVGVP
-315 QLSSIIDCAEV
+315 QLSAVIDCAEV
-326 GIKNNIPIIADG
+326 GIKHDTPIIADG
-338 GIRYSGDI
+338 GIRYSGDV
-346 AKSLAGGASVVMLGG
+346 AKSLAAGANVVMLGG

-401 FQQEKDE
+401 FQQERDE

-442 YCGAK
+442 YCGSQNLKA
-447 NIKSFQ
+447 FY

-470 PHEVSIIKEAPNYQ
+470 PHEVSIVKEAPNYQ
-484 GHDNTNFM
+484 GHD
-492 RMTFFYSSR
+492 R

>member
-1 MSKNIQKKLTFD
+1 MPNNIEKKLTFD

-20 KSTVLPKE
+20 KSSILPKE

-33 MLTKNISLEI
+33 QLTKKISLNI
-43 PIMSAAMDTVTESDM
+43 PVMSAAMDTVTESDM

-70 IHKNLSIDQ
+70 IHKNLSIEE

-99 TLDKNKTIREA
+99 TLDENKTVRDA
-110 RQLMEQYSIGG
+110 KQLMEQYSIGG
-121 LPVLSGDKLV
+121 LPVLSNDKLV

-138 IRFEANLDTLVKDRM
+138 IRFESNLDTLVKDRM
-153 TSENLIT
+153 TLDNLVT
-160 VTSDTSNDEAKKI
+160 VNSKTSNDEAKKI
-173 LQKYRIER
+173 LQKHRIER
-181 LLVVDKNNK
+181 LLVVDKNNN

-203 EEFPFSTKDKNGRLR
+203 EEFPHSTKDKNGRLR
-218 VAAALSVRDDW
+218 VAAAISVRDDW
-229 QDRIDALV
+229 KERVSALV
-237 KVGVDAV
+237 SVGVDAIV
-244 VMDTAHGH
+244 VDTAHGH
-252 SQFVLDLVKKIK
+252 SQFVLDLVKEIK
-264 NKFPN
+264 NEFPS

-278 TPEATQDL
+278 TPEATEDL
-286 ISAGADCVKV
+286 IKSGADCVKI

-306 RIVAGVGMP
+306 RIIAGVGVP
-315 QLSSIIDCAEV
+315 QLSAVIDCAEV
-326 GIKNNIPIIADG
+326 GIRHDTPIIADG
-338 GIRYSGDI
+338 GIRYSGDV
-346 AKSLAGGASVVMLGG
+346 AKSLAAGANVVMLGG

-401 FQQEKDE
+401 FQQERDE

-442 YCGAK
+442 YCGSQNLKA
-447 NIKSFQ
+447 FY

-470 PHEVSIIKEAPNYQ
+470 PHEVSIVKEAPNYQ
-484 GHDNTNFM
+484 GHDK
-492 RMTFFYSSR
+492 

>member
-1 MSKNIQKKLTFD
+1 MSNNVEKKLTFD

-20 KSTVLPKE
+20 RSSVLPKE

-33 MLTKNISLEI
+33 NLTKNITLNI
-43 PIMSAAMDTVTESDM
+43 PVMSAAMDTVTESEM

-70 IHKNLSIDQ
+70 IHKNLSIED

-99 TLDKNKTIREA
+99 TLDEEKTVRDA
-110 RQLMEQYSIGG
+110 KQLMEQYSIGG
-121 LPVLSGDKLV
+121 LPVLSKGKLV

-138 IRFEANLDTLVKDRM
+138 IRFESDLNTLVKNRM
-153 TSENLIT
+153 TSKNLIT
-160 VTSDTSNDEAKKI
+160 VDSDTSNEDAKKI
-173 LQKYRIER
+173 LQKHRIER
-181 LLVVDKNNK
+181 LLVVDKKNN

-218 VAAALSVRDDW
+218 VAAAISVREDW
-229 QDRIDALV
+229 QERIKALV
-237 KVGVDAV
+237 NVGVDAIV
-244 VMDTAHGH
+244 VDTAHGH
-252 SQFVLDLVKKIK
+252 SEFVLKLVKELKK
-264 NKFPN
+264 EFPN

-278 TPEATQDL
+278 TPEATEDL
-286 ISAGADCVKV
+286 IKAGADCVKI

-306 RIVAGVGMP
+306 RIIAGVGVP
-315 QLSSIIDCAEV
+315 QLSAVMDCAKV
-326 GIKNNIPIIADG
+326 GIKNKIPIIADG

-346 AKSLAGGASVVMLGG
+346 AKSLAAGANVVMLGG

-447 NIKSFQ
+447 DLKSLYE
-453 KNKKFIEI
+453 NKKFIEI

-484 GHDNTNFM
+484 GHDK
-492 RMTFFYSSR
+492 